1 MRRIPLH
8 VTVGPSPVPMHV
20 TGGSPP
26 ISLDVSSGGGPLL
39 PPYEG
44 PYEVEPQHRG
54 DVVLETEGKRMTA
67 NVVVHEIPR
76 CYGLITWN
84 GSTLRV
90 S

>member
-26 ISLDVSSGGGPLL
+26 IALDVTGGSGPLF

-44 PYEVEPQHRG
+44 PYEATSQRRG
-54 DVVLETEGKRMTA
+54 EVVLDTEGKYMA
-67 NVVVHEIPR
+67 ENVVVHEIPR